1 MAAAPKVKREGVRVQ
16 CIHNGHIV
24 SEDSSKKI
32 NGAATPTAI
41 VVIPGRGG
49 RGARG
54 VGPKHF
60 FILEIPSWFV
70 DSGVR
75 KKLVTTHRGKNH
87 R

>member
-54 VGPKHF
+54 VGPKPKTF
-60 FILEIPSWFV
+60 FSHLRYRPGLLTV
-70 DSGVR
+70 A
-75 KKLVTTHRGKNH
+75 
-87 R
+87 